1 MYDGPHEAAHRQLES
16 AKPVL
21 NSELLQQPLILCP
34 TEQEVEQ
41 VGTVLPLLCISHSLV
56 RDVDGYSAS

>member
-1 MYDGPHEAAHRQLES
+1 MVILMYDGPHEAAHRQLES

-41 VGTVLPLLCISHSLV
+41 VGTVCLFDTYLIRLYV
-56 RDVDGYSAS
+56 V

>member
-1 MYDGPHEAAHRQLES
+1 MVILMYDGPHEAAHRQLES

-41 VGTVLPLLCISHSLV
+41 VGTVCLFDTYLIRLYV
-56 RDVDGYSAS
+56 M

>member
-41 VGTVLPLLCISHSLV
+41 VGTVCLFDTYLIRLYV
-56 RDVDGYSAS
+56 V